1 MVKDREAW
9 RAAVHGVA
17 KSRIWLTEQQQHTA
31 LCQKW
36 TAVPCVSGFLT
47 QDPMVPEVLC
57 PHTSHQP
64 QHVLH
69 THTHIHTRI
78 KSKESQWPWPQKER
92 ENGLGVCIPFSN
104 YLCPS
109 GERTAIDMLGPC
121 PPGSGWQAEWILHVV
136 RLSLQRSCRVGFHS
150 LCVHAKSLQSR
161 PTLCLHGL

>member
-1 MVKDREAW
+1 MNLTKLPEMVKDREAW

-17 KSRIWLTEQQQHTA
+17 KSRIWLTEQQHTA

-69 THTHIHTRI
+69 THTHTH
-78 KSKESQWPWPQKER
+78 KDKKQ
-92 ENGLGVCIPFSN
+92 
-104 YLCPS
+104 
-109 GERTAIDMLGPC
+109 GEPMTMTAKRKGK
-121 PPGSGWQAEWILHVV
+121 
-136 RLSLQRSCRVGFHS
+136 RSWCLHS
-150 LCVHAKSLQSR
+150 LFKLPVPFWWTNSHRHARPLSSWLRVTGWVNSPRCPVKSAEKLQS
-161 PTLCLHGL
+161 GLPLTVCAC